1 MTLLRALKQT
11 NFALLWVSNASSRI
25 GDFVYAIA
33 LAWWVLEETGSPEI
47 MSLALVFSIAP
58 SVLFLL
64 LGGAVVDRL
73 PRLFLMM
80 AADIG
85 CGITALTVGL
95 IGLSGGLEVWHIF
108 AASLVFGVATAFF
121 EPAYAAII
129 PQVVAEDDLSSA
141 NALTS
146 ISVSMGRVL
155 GPALG
160 AGMIALF
167 SVEAAFA
174 LNGVFFLLSAL
185 IVTPLLRADI
195 PKPPPS
201 ANASLLADI
210 RDGFSVVAALPWLW
224 ISILVFA
231 LSNVTLGGPYS
242 VAMPFLVGDE
252 MEGGV
257 DRLGLIYAFFP
268 LGYALAAVWLGQY
281 GRLPRRG
288 ILVQG
293 GLAVGGIMLLL
304 FGLGLPFW
312 LLLVAAL
319 INGFALQTGQLAWMH
334 LLQEK
339 IPNEQL
345 GRVASIDATGSYI
358 LMPVGLIVAGWATT
372 LLGPSLVFVLGGGL
386 SAVMGLAALLHPTIR
401 RLE

>member
-1 MTLLRALKQT
+1 MPLLRALKQT

-95 IGLSGGLEVWHIF
+95 VGLSGGLEVWHIF

-129 PQVVAEDDLSSA
+129 PQVVAEDNLSSA

-185 IVTPLLRADI
+185 IVMPLLRADI

-201 ANASLLADI
+201 ENASLLADI
-210 RDGFSVVAALPWLW
+210 REGFSVVAALPWLW

-242 VAMPFLVGDE
+242 VAMPFLVSDD

-293 GLAVGGIMLLL
+293 GLAVGGVMLLL

-372 LLGPSLVFVLGGGL
+372 WFGPSLVFVIGGGL